1 MQRRATEIILVVGIG
16 VVVTIAL
23 ALVLGRTHTPDTATD
38 AGVPALDTSAQQL
51 LELARSEIA
60 AGNSLSAIE
69 TLTKARDLV
78 IRLFGDRS
86 PALAPFDDELAAAE
100 RARGN
105 IRRALRLHDRS
116 LALQPDSASALLAR
130 ARTKLE
136 AGDVLEADRDATQA
150 KALLTK
156 ANSDPA
162 PAFEVLADIAEERGV
177 PELAQQ
183 LRNSTHPVDPPEAQ
197 RLTVERARFLA
208 RNANVETAQRI
219 ATVVT
224 DKSDPALALAAG
236 EALLHAGD
244 KAAAATLL
252 RAAAK
257 RLGNEPTRT
266 ALHIMVALA
275 KASQDPQAARTAIS
289 LYQAMPKLDRTDY
302 DAMWALAKASAPE

>member
-1 MQRRATEIILVVGIG
+1 MQRRATEIAIVVGAG

-23 ALVLGRTHTPDTATD
+23 ALVLSRKHTPDTATD

-51 LELARSEIA
+51 LELARSEVA

-105 IRRALRLHDRS
+105 IRRALKLHDRS
-116 LALQPDSASALLAR
+116 LALQPDSVSALLAR

-136 AGDVLEADRDATQA
+136 AGDVLEADRDVTQA
-150 KALLTK
+150 KALITK
-156 ANSDPA
+156 AHGDMSPA
-162 PAFEVLADIAEERGV
+162 YEIAADIADERGV
-177 PELAQQ
+177 PELAEQQ
-183 LRNSTHPVDPPEAQ
+183 RNSAHVIEPPDDT
-197 RLTVERARFLA
+197 RLTVARARILA
-208 RNANVETAQRI
+208 RTADADQARRI
-219 ATVVT
+219 ASVVS

-252 RAAAK
+252 SAAAK

-266 ALHIMVALA
+266 ALHIMIALA

-302 DAMWALAKASAPE
+302 DAMWALAKAAAPE